1 VGYDE
6 FGFVED
12 WENPAP
18 LTPPEE
24 VSGVP
29 HVPIRVSFPPAGSD
43 YMGGTCDGHVYRTVF
58 AGATSEKTYSL
69 VRAFLVEE
77 GYSDIPIPETADEL
91 LLFKRPRNPQ
101 LQLFELRGY
110 IHNPVKILFPRKP
123 PQKHALILELYNE
136 QSEHHLLR
144 FHGFIQ

>member
-1 VGYDE
+1 MGYDE

-24 VSGVP
+24 VSGVL

-77 GYSDIPIPETADEL
+77 GYSDIPLPETADEL
-91 LLFKRPRNPQ
+91 LLFKRQRNPQ